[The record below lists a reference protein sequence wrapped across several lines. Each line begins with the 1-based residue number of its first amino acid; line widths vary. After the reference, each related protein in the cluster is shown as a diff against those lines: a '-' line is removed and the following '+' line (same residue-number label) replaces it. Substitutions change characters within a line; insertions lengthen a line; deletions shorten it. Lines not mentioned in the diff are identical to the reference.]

1 MQLAVYNLDGKETG
15 QLAAAD
21 QLFGAKP
28 NLAVV
33 QSTLTWFLAANR
45 RGTHSAKTRAEVAG
59 GGIKPWRQKG
69 TGRARVGSIRSP
81 LWRKGG
87 VIFGPKPRDYNFT
100 LPKKVRRL
108 ALRVALSDKARDGKL
123 KIVEKLQLPEAKT
136 RAGAKML
143 KALGLSGKVL
153 IVTAE
158 LPNEFDRAV
167 RNLKGVTLAG
177 ARSVNIFELLNA
189 DWVLADQ
196 AAVKIWEGALV

>member
-1 MQLAVYNLDGKETG
+1 
-15 QLAAAD
+15 
-21 QLFGAKP
+21 
-28 NLAVV
+28 
-33 QSTLTWFLAANR
+33 
-45 RGTHSAKTRAEVAG
+45 
-59 GGIKPWRQKG
+59 
-69 TGRARVGSIRSP
+69 
-81 LWRKGG
+81 
-87 VIFGPKPRDYNFT
+87 
-100 LPKKVRRL
+100 
-108 ALRVALSDKARDGKL
+108 
-123 KIVEKLQLPEAKT
+123 
-136 RAGAKML
+136 ML